1 MTNYEPIND
10 WYIRIN
16 GQEHG
21 TPHVHVIFRDGWKV
35 SVAITNG
42 AILAGCVKPAKR
54 LNPALLEIAG
64 NAEKYLAEYRR
75 LNSR

>member
-1 MTNYEPIND
+1 MTNYESIND

-21 TPHVHVIFRDGWKV
+21 FPHVHVIFRDGWKV
-35 SVAITNG
+35 SVAIANG
-42 AILAGCVKPAKR
+42 EILAGYVKPAKR
-54 LNPALLEIAG
+54 LIPALREIAA

-75 LNSR
+75 LNS